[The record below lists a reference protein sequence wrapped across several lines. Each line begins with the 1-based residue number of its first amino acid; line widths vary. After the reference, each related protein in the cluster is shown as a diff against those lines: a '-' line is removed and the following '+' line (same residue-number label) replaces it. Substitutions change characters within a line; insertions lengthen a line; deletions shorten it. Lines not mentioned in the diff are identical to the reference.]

1 MPGRFAIYAPRN
13 PPLHRFASGVV
24 AQVPEPQATPIAW
37 EDLCAPHPDSSS
49 RWPLRSR
56 WAPCSDPQRS
66 PTELAATGGPAF
78 DAAQPW
84 GPETPNFN
92 LEVVL
97 RGDGFGLVKF
107 RQPNDADK
115 IVYLDTWVRDLAPN
129 TSYLLQRAVDTNVDD
144 DCTSTGWLTLGKG
157 LQPQAIT
164 TDASGTGREQLFR
177 NLAAFPVGSRF
188 DIHFR
193 VIDAATGAVVLKSD
207 CYQFTISL

>member
-1 MPGRFAIYAPRN
+1 MRS
-13 PPLHRFASGVV
+13 ASRLILTSAV
-24 AQVPEPQATPIAW
+24 ALALGA
-37 EDLCAPHPDSSS
+37 
-49 RWPLRSR
+49 
-56 WAPCSDPQRS
+56 CSDPQRS
-66 PTELAATGGPAF
+66 PTAFAATGGPAF

-115 IVYLDTWVRDLAPN
+115 IVYLDTWVRGLAPN

-157 LQPQAIT
+157 LQAQAIT
-164 TDASGTGREQLFR
+164 TDETGTGREQLFR

-193 VIDAATGAVVLKSD
+193 VIDAATGAVVLTSD
-207 CYQFTISL
+207 CYQFTISV

>member
-1 MPGRFAIYAPRN
+1 MHSVSRLILTSA
-13 PPLHRFASGVV
+13 V
-24 AQVPEPQATPIAW
+24 ALALGA
-37 EDLCAPHPDSSS
+37 
-49 RWPLRSR
+49 
-56 WAPCSDPQRS
+56 CSDPQRS
-66 PTELAATGGPAF
+66 PTALAATGGPAF
-78 DAAQPW
+78 AAAQPW

-193 VIDAATGAVVLKSD
+193 VIDAATGAVVLTSD